1 MDRIK
6 DVGKAKKFGKTLR
19 EQNQARRCIDSK
31 SLKGLESFF
40 CRVDKFTI
48 VELLFNGKRYH
59 GLTAKSDQDI
69 TNVTEG
75 VALAY
80 KRAFDEMVED
90 QGLTSFFK
98 GLNKFEFETTIG
110 QAVAGMKAHSET
122 PIGVGTMVLTSGV
135 CKVRCINCGKTADY
149 SLATMTPKT
158 KCVHCDRPVI
168 ARPNRPKFADIPI
181 VTSVAGAAKI
191 LHI

>member
-90 QGLTSFFK
+90 QSLIDNITTSLFK
-98 GLNKFEFETTIG
+98 GLNKFE
-110 QAVAGMKAHSET
+110 AVAGMKAHTEK
-122 PIGVGTMVLTSGV
+122 PIGVATMFVDTGTYR
-135 CKVRCINCGKTADY
+135 VRCSNCGKTAEY
-149 SLATMTPKT
+149 HMGTMTLQT
-158 KCVHCDRPVI
+158 KCVYCNKQVI
-168 ARPNRPKFADIPI
+168 SN
-181 VTSVAGAAKI
+181 TSNTVHPTVDTIAGAAKI

>member
-1 MDRIK
+1 MKEVITFLKSINGGNNKMDRIK

-90 QGLTSFFK
+90 QGLIDNPGTRS
-98 GLNKFEFETTIG
+98 NTFEGTIAA
-110 QAVAGMKAHSET
+110 AVAGMSRQGCSIDIGVITSGTHSIKCFKCGHVGQYSVNLITSET
-122 PIGVGTMVLTSGV
+122 RCSG
-135 CKVRCINCGKTADY
+135 CSEKLISA
-149 SLATMTPKT
+149 SPL
-158 KCVHCDRPVI
+158 
-168 ARPNRPKFADIPI
+168 
-181 VTSVAGAAKI
+181 
-191 LHI
+191 